1 MWLQLYLEREFEEKR
16 EFIDSCVLFRDWNA
30 KNKKLLERALC
41 KECYAMDMPVVKQG
55 QPMRGLLFIR
65 RLVASCFQAVPNIAR
80 PVFHQTIYMS
90 RLFVCHITSR
100 HYCVNLFQYLLFL
113 IL

>member
-1 MWLQLYLEREFEEKR
+1 MTVWLQLYLEREFEEKR

-65 RLVASCFQAVPNIAR
+65 RSVAAC
-80 PVFHQTIYMS
+80 MS
-90 RLFVCHITSR
+90 SSR
-100 HYCVNLFQYLLFL
+100 VSF
-113 IL
+113 